1 MYCLFSLAS
10 SSKFLIYIFFQF
22 FFNIFLMNTSEQHKV
37 TRGSWLLDLFL
48 RPVVELLG
56 LLTVGERGEVKNR
69 ESPES
74 TTKVGCCQGR

>member
-10 SSKFLIYIFFQF
+10 SSKF
-22 FFNIFLMNTSEQHKV
+22 FFNSFFNCFEMNTSAQHKA
-37 TRGSWLLDLFL
+37 TQGSCLHDLFL
-48 RPVVELLG
+48 RPVVGLLG
-56 LLTVGERGEVKNR
+56 LLTVGEKGEAKSR

>member
-1 MYCLFSLAS
+1 MYCLVSLAS
-10 SSKFLIYIFFQF
+10 SSKFLTF
-22 FFNIFLMNTSEQHKV
+22 FFNFSFHFFKMNTSEQHKA
-37 TRGSWLLDLFL
+37 TRGSCLLDLFL
-48 RPVVELLG
+48 RPVVGLLG

>member
-10 SSKFLIYIFFQF
+10 SSKF
-22 FFNIFLMNTSEQHKV
+22 FFNSFFNFFLMNTSEEHKA
-37 TRGSWLLDLFL
+37 TQGSCLHDLFL
-48 RPVVELLG
+48 RPVVGLLG

-74 TTKVGCCQGR
+74 TTKFGCCQGR